1 MDMRERLRIPAI
13 FLACVAALVATTV
26 IVHWTLRFVA
36 LWEAPHGHVM
46 AAVTPIQGPP
56 SPVSLSD
63 GVTSSANLLG
73 VASNP
78 LVVTELGTT
87 DGGGS
92 IVVSGAVVQGDGG
105 GQVNAWATDEVK
117 GQLNSIVKVT
127 AVATSQ
133 AVVSV
138 DAGTFI
144 TANACNEG
152 SATAWLQFYNMGAL
166 DAGSLVDAG
175 NAPAILPLRLPPGSC
190 GTLTEPNT
198 TAFPGGITWYSSSN
212 QGVLT
217 VDAGISN
224 MSVDVTYRN
233 GAQ

>member
-1 MDMRERLRIPAI
+1 MTRKILIGI
-13 FLACVAALVATTV
+13 
-26 IVHWTLRFVA
+26 
-36 LWEAPHGHVM
+36 
-46 AAVTPIQGPP
+46 AAVLICAAGIIMVTGLVQFASRMFDAWTAPPSKPHTFAATPIQGPP
-56 SPVSLSD
+56 SPVYLSD
-63 GVTSSANLLG
+63 GVTSSSNLLG

-78 LVVTELGTT
+78 IVVTELGTT

-127 AVATSQ
+127 PVATSQ

-152 SATAWLQFYNMGAL
+152 ASTAWLQFYNMGAL

-217 VDAGISN
+217 IDAGISN

>member
-1 MDMRERLRIPAI
+1 MRERLRIPAI

-26 IVHWTLRFVA
+26 VVHWTLRFVA
-36 LWEAPHGHVM
+36 LWETPHGHVM
-46 AAVTPIQGPP
+46 AATPIQGLP
-56 SPVSLSD
+56 SPVYLSD
-63 GVTSSANLLG
+63 GVTSSSNLLG

-78 LVVTELGTT
+78 IVVTELGTT

-92 IVVSGAVVQGDGG
+92 LVVSQGDGG
-105 GQVNAWATDEVK
+105 GKVNAWATDEVK
-117 GQLNSIVKVT
+117 GQLNSIVSVN

-152 SATAWLQFYNMGAL
+152 SATAWLQFFNMSAL

-175 NAPAILPLRLPPGSC
+175 NAPAIIPLRLPPGSC